1 MYLERAH
8 PAFLTTLVV
17 LVFILFCK
25 ILQEQV
31 FFGNLC
37 DKSFNSFDNL
47 LVSCKILKETEMNRG
62 PQIVTVALI
71 ASILLIIFMS
81 MWFIFDLFDEKVMF
95 WGVQIGELYHFWIF

>member
-1 MYLERAH
+1 M
-8 PAFLTTLVV
+8 
-17 LVFILFCK
+17 
-25 ILQEQV
+25 QEQV

-37 DKSFNSFDNL
+37 DKSFNPFDNL

-62 PQIVTVALI
+62 PQTVSVALI

-95 WGVQIGELYHFWIF
+95 RGVQIGELNHFLIF